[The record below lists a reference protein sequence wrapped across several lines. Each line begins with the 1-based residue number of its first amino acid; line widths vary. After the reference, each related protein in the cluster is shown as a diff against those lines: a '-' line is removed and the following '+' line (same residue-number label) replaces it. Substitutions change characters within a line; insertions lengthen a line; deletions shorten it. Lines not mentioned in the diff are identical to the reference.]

1 MASKLLSG
9 VIAMHAAVAAGLAG
23 GTARKREESTQKGR
37 ELGLDA
43 SYSF

>member
-9 VIAMHAAVAAGLAG
+9 VIAMHAAVAG
-23 GTARKREESTQKGR
+23 GTARTREESTQKGR
-37 ELGLDA
+37 VLGLEA